1 MGTFLGACGAIL
13 LAVILIG
20 NLNGCRKDM
29 AALLSLAVCVMVALV
44 ALEYVRPVLD
54 FVTELEHL
62 GDLDTHMVQI
72 LLKLLGIGLVSEIA
86 VLTCNDSGNAS
97 LGKSL
102 QMLTMMVML
111 YHAVPLYRS
120 LIAMLQ
126 EIMGQL

>member
-1 MGTFLGACGAIL
+1 MGEFLSACGAVL

-29 AALLSLAVCVMVALV
+29 ATLLSLAVCVMVALV

-54 FVTELEHL
+54 FVEELETI
-62 GDLDTHMVQI
+62 GNLDGHMVRI
-72 LLKLLGIGLVSEIA
+72 MLKLLGIGLVSEIA
-86 VLTCNDSGNAS
+86 VLACNDSGNAS

-102 QMLTMMVML
+102 QLLTMMVML

-120 LIAMLQ
+120 LIGVLQ
-126 EIMGQL
+126 EILGQL

>member
-1 MGTFLGACGAIL
+1 MGEYLGACGAVL

-44 ALEYVRPVLD
+44 ALGYIRPVLD
-54 FVTELEHL
+54 FVEELETI
-62 GDLDTHMVQI
+62 GSLDGHMVRI
-72 LLKLLGIGLVSEIA
+72 LLKILGMGLVSEIA
-86 VLTCNDSGNAS
+86 VLACNDSGNGS

-111 YHAVPLYRS
+111 CHAVPLYRS

-126 EIMGQL
+126 EILGQI

>member
-1 MGTFLGACGAIL
+1 MGEFLGACGAVF

-29 AALLSLAVCVMVALV
+29 AALLSLAVCVMVAMV
-44 ALEYVRPVLD
+44 AMEYIRPVLD
-54 FVTELEHL
+54 FVAELESI
-62 GDLDTHMVQI
+62 GSLDGHMVRV

-86 VLTCNDSGNAS
+86 VLACNDSGNAS

-120 LIAMLQ
+120 MIALLQ
-126 EIMGQL
+126 EILGQL

>member
-1 MGTFLGACGAIL
+1 MGDFLGVCGAVL

-20 NLNGCRKDM
+20 NLNGCRRDM
-29 AALLSLAVCVMVALV
+29 ASLLSLAVCVMVALV
-44 ALEYVRPVLD
+44 ALAYIRPVLD
-54 FVTELEHL
+54 FVVELEAI
-62 GDLDTHMVQI
+62 GNLDSHMVHI

-86 VLTCNDSGNAS
+86 VLACNDSGNAS

-120 LIAMLQ
+120 LITVLQ
-126 EIMGQL
+126 EILGQL

>member
-1 MGTFLGACGAIL
+1 MGEFLGACGAVL

-44 ALEYVRPVLD
+44 ALGYILPVLY
-54 FVTELEHL
+54 FVEELETIGSL
-62 GDLDTHMVQI
+62 YGHMVRI
-72 LLKLLGIGLVSEIA
+72 LLKILGIGLVSEIA
-86 VLTCNDSGNAS
+86 VLACNDSGNAS
-97 LGKSL
+97 LGKTL

-120 LIAMLQ
+120 MIAMLQ
-126 EIMGQL
+126 EILGQI

>member
-1 MGTFLGACGAIL
+1 MGEFLGACGAVL

-44 ALEYVRPVLD
+44 ALGYIQPVLD
-54 FVTELEHL
+54 FVEELETI
-62 GDLDTHMVQI
+62 GSLDGHMIRI
-72 LLKLLGIGLVSEIA
+72 LLKILGIGMVSEIA
-86 VLTCNDSGNAS
+86 VLACNDSGNAS
-97 LGKSL
+97 LGKTL

-126 EIMGQL
+126 EILGQI

>member
-1 MGTFLGACGAIL
+1 MGEYLGACGAVL

-20 NLNGCRKDM
+20 NLSGCRKDM

-44 ALEYVRPVLD
+44 ALGYIRPVLD
-54 FVTELEHL
+54 FVEELETI
-62 GDLDTHMVQI
+62 GSLDGHMVRI
-72 LLKLLGIGLVSEIA
+72 LLKILGMGLVSEIA
-86 VLTCNDSGNAS
+86 VLACNDSGNAS

-102 QMLTMMVML
+102 QMLTMMVTL

-126 EIMGQL
+126 EILGQI

>member
-1 MGTFLGACGAIL
+1 MGEYLGACGAVL

-44 ALEYVRPVLD
+44 ALGYIQPVLD
-54 FVTELEHL
+54 FVAELESM
-62 GDLDTHMVQI
+62 GSLDGYMVRI
-72 LLKLLGIGLVSEIA
+72 LLKILGMGLVSEIA
-86 VLTCNDSGNAS
+86 VLACNDSGNGS

-111 YHAVPLYRS
+111 YHAVPLYQS

-126 EIMGQL
+126 EILGQL

>member
-1 MGTFLGACGAIL
+1 MAEFLGACGAVL

-29 AALLSLAVCVMVALV
+29 AALLSLTVCIMVALV
-44 ALEYVRPVLD
+44 ALQYIRPVLN
-54 FVTELEHL
+54 FVAELETMGNL
-62 GDLDTHMVQI
+62 DGDLVRI
-72 LLKLLGIGLVSEIA
+72 LLKLLGIGLISEIG

-102 QMLTMMVML
+102 QMLTTMVML

-120 LIAMLQ
+120 LMGLLQ
-126 EIMGQL
+126 EILGQL

>member
-1 MGTFLGACGAIL
+1 MAEFLGACGAVL

-29 AALLSLAVCVMVALV
+29 AALLSLAVCIMVALV
-44 ALEYVRPVLD
+44 ALQYVRPVLD
-54 FVTELEHL
+54 FVDELETIGSL
-62 GDLDTHMVQI
+62 DGDLVRI
-72 LLKLLGIGLVSEIA
+72 LLKLLGIGLVSEIG

-102 QMLTMMVML
+102 QMLTTMVML

-120 LIAMLQ
+120 LMSLLQ
-126 EIMGQL
+126 EILGQL